1 MAGIGNPFHRV
12 RLVFQ
17 RSSIPTKIAVLAVVV
32 LSIITLLT
40 LRFVILEQKAQIN
53 ALREQA
59 ISLEQENQRLQE
71 KIDGLDTIDGIS
83 QIAKDELGLVD
94 PDTIIFEPEQ

>member
-1 MAGIGNPFHRV
+1 MAGVHNPFHRI

-17 RSSIPTKIAVLAVVV
+17 RSSILTKTAIATVVI
-32 LSIITLLT
+32 LSIIALLT
-40 LRFVILEQKAQIN
+40 LRGVILDMKAQIET
-53 ALREQA
+53 LRDQA
-59 ISLEQENQRLQE
+59 ASLEQENQQL
-71 KIDGLDTIDGIS
+71 KDKLSDLGTIDGIS